1 MGVSKYNNDLK
12 SYVIYYRIYDFV
24 KDKKREIYKNS
35 EDTETLLSWV
45 SYLRNKD
52 TTDCA
57 LRLLESDY
65 RKSKKIRDKIAELVA
80 SGQAVFITLTFT
92 DDIMSK
98 TSLLTRRKYVA
109 RYLKQQSKVYVANID
124 FSPKKEREHY
134 HAVVSNVC
142 NLKEWTYGFAYA
154 EKVRT
159 RANDSIRVARYVAK
173 LTNHALKVKALN
185 IRLIYSRN
193 VL

>member
-1 MGVSKYNNDLK
+1 MGSSKYNNDFK
-12 SYVIYYRIYDFV
+12 SDVIYYGVYDFV
-24 KDKKREIYKNS
+24 KAKKKEIYKNS
-35 EDTETLLSWV
+35 EDTQELLSWI

-65 RKSKKIRDKIAELVA
+65 RKTKKIRDKITDLVN

-92 DDIMSK
+92 DSVLSK
-98 TSLLTRRKYVA
+98 TSRLTRRKYVA
-109 RYLKQQSKVYVANID
+109 RYLKQQSEVYVANID
-124 FSPKKEREHY
+124 FSPDKDREHY
-134 HAVVSNVC
+134 HAVVSNLC
-142 NLKEWTYGFAYA
+142 NLKEWSYGFAYA

-159 RANDSIRVARYVAK
+159 QDGNTQRVARYIAK
-173 LTNHALKVKALN
+173 LTNHALKIKQLN
-185 IRLIYSRN
+185 NRLIYSRS